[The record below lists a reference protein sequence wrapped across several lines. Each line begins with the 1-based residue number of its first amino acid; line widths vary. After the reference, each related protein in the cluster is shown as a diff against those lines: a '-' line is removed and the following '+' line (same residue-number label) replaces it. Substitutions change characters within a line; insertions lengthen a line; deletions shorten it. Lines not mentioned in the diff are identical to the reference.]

1 MDHTDTLAAFV
12 ESLSS
17 GDKKTIRASVDALIL
32 VALEQPEI
40 NEQLHV
46 LLDETPAERRWPIA
60 YVLAHTSPLTPVCV
74 AALKEMLG
82 TADPDL
88 RWAAVVLL
96 ARLAR
101 EADRG
106 IIAELTGLLRSG
118 SPTQRRMAVYCL
130 RDILAEADR
139 RHFFEPGGQ
148 AAFYNTK
155 KQPVPVT
162 VRQALIGALGDG
174 DALVRVAVITS
185 LKIMPQ
191 ISKEA
196 LDLLLRMF
204 AEDADMR
211 VRASAAL
218 ALARL
223 GSGRSD
229 VRAALDDATR
239 SNNPILSKAARS
251 ALKILEKG

>member
-1 MDHTDTLAAFV
+1 MRPVFNGALCIFARRIFLMEHTDTLAAFV

-17 GDKKTIRASVDALIL
+17 GDKKKIRAAVDALIP

-40 NEQLHV
+40 NERLRS

-60 YVLAHTSPLTPVCV
+60 YVLAHTTPLTSACV

-82 TADPDL
+82 TGDPDL

-101 EADRG
+101 ESDRSLV
-106 IIAELTGLLRSG
+106 AELAGLLRSG
-118 SPTQRRMAVYCL
+118 SATQRRMAVYCL
-130 RDILAEADR
+130 RDIDAQDAGISR
-139 RHFFEPGGQ
+139 
-148 AAFYNTK
+148 
-155 KQPVPVT
+155 
-162 VRQALIGALGDG
+162 ALIGALGDG

-185 LKIMPQ
+185 LKIMLQ
-191 ISKEA
+191 TGIEA
-196 LDLLLRMF
+196 LDLLLHMF
-204 AEDADMR
+204 IEDADMR

-223 GSGRSD
+223 GAGRSD
-229 VRAALDDATR
+229 VRAALHDATR
-239 SNNPILSKAARS
+239 SNDPILSKAARA
-251 ALKILEKG
+251 ALKILE

>member
-1 MDHTDTLAAFV
+1 MDEANPVLAAFI
-12 ESLSS
+12 ESFNQP
-17 GDKKTIRASVDALIL
+17 DKKTIRAAVDALIP
-32 VALEQPEI
+32 VAREQPEI
-40 NEQLHV
+40 NERLHG

-60 YVLAHTSPLTPVCV
+60 YVLAHTSPLSPAGV

-101 EADRG
+101 EG
-106 IIAELTGLLRSG
+106 NHSLVAELTGLLRSG

-130 RDILAEADR
+130 RDIDVQDTGISR
-139 RHFFEPGGQ
+139 
-148 AAFYNTK
+148 
-155 KQPVPVT
+155 
-162 VRQALIGALGDG
+162 ALIGALGDS

-185 LKIMPQ
+185 LKVMP
-191 ISKEA
+191 IIGNEA

-204 AEDADMR
+204 AEDADMK

-223 GSGRSD
+223 GAGRSD
-229 VRAALDDATR
+229 VRAALDDAGQ
-239 SNNPILSKAARS
+239 SSDPILSKAARA
-251 ALKILEKG
+251 ALDILGKK

>member
-17 GDKKTIRASVDALIL
+17 GDKKTIRVAVDALIP
-32 VALEQPEI
+32 VALEQPEV
-40 NEQLHV
+40 NERLHG

-60 YVLAHTSPLTPVCV
+60 YVLAHTSPLTPACV

-82 TADPDL
+82 TGDPDL

-101 EADRG
+101 EG
-106 IIAELTGLLRSG
+106 GHSLVAELTGLLRSG

-139 RHFFEPGGQ
+139 PHFFEPGGQ
-148 AAFYNTK
+148 AAFYDTK

-162 VRQALIGALGDG
+162 VRQALIDALGDG

-191 ISKEA
+191 IGNEA

-204 AEDADMR
+204 VEDTDMR

-223 GSGRSD
+223 GAGRSD
-229 VRAALDDATR
+229 VRAALEDASR
-239 SNNPILSKAARS
+239 SNDPILSKAARA
-251 ALKILEKG
+251 ALKILT

>member
-1 MDHTDTLAAFV
+1 LRNLGVLCVFARAIFLMGHPDTALSAFV
-12 ESLSS
+12 ESLGC
-17 GDKKTIRASVDALIL
+17 GDKKRIRAAVDALIP

-40 NEQLHV
+40 IERLHG

-60 YVLAHTSPLTPVCV
+60 YVLAHTSPLTPACV

-82 TADPDL
+82 TGDPDL

-101 EADRG
+101 ENDRSLV
-106 IIAELTGLLRSG
+106 AELTGLLRSG

-130 RDILAEADR
+130 RDIDTQDDSVGR
-139 RHFFEPGGQ
+139 
-148 AAFYNTK
+148 
-155 KQPVPVT
+155 
-162 VRQALIGALGDG
+162 ALIGALGDG

-191 ISKEA
+191 TGIEA
-196 LDLLLRMF
+196 LNLLLRMF
-204 AEDADMR
+204 VEDTDMR

-229 VRAALDDATR
+229 VRAALDDAAR
-239 SNNPILSKAARS
+239 SSDPILSKAARA
-251 ALKILEKG
+251 ALKLVTTK